1 MTKPS
6 RNIAA
11 RLEYYASEENEQRL
25 LAAFDLLF
33 VGIDIS
39 LPEDSHLTELAA
51 GLSWSMIEAE

>member
-11 RLEYYASEENEQRL
+11 QLEYYASEENEQRL

-33 VGIDIS
+33 AGIDIHLS
-39 LPEDSHLTELAA
+39 EDAHLTELAA
-51 GLSWSMIEAE
+51 SLSWSMKEAE